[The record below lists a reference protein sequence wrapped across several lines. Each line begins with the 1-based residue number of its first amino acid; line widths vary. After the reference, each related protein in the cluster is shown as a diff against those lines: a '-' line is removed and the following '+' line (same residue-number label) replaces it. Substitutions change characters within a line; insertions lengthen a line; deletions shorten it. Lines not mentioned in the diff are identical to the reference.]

1 MRTTPLTMSEWLR
14 RVYNLTK
21 IQFLE
26 LPISRQEAIRNH
38 WLEYTKA
45 WDEDVTR

>member
-1 MRTTPLTMSEWLR
+1 MRTTPLTMPEWLR
-14 RVYNLTK
+14 QVYNLTK

-38 WLEYTKA
+38 WLEYKDA
-45 WDEDVTR
+45 WEEQ